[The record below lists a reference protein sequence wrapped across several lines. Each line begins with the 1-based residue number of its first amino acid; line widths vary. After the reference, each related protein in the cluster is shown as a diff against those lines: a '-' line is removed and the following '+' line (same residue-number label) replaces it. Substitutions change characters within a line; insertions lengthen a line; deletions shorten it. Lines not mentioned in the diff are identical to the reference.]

1 MALGFDAVCAR
12 ELELCGI
19 REDDSVAILTAGSRE
34 VHAAAMFAA
43 AESMGA
49 LAYEVRVSPRRSA
62 GMDTGTYGTT
72 PLAGNRAAIQSL
84 KEADLVIDLIGLLF
98 SPEQEE
104 ILDSGTRMVL
114 AMESIPILT
123 RLFPSKD
130 LRRRVEAGE
139 RLMGKAA
146 SIRLTNPA
154 GTEVTYDVGTMSI
167 LTEYG
172 YSDQPG
178 RWDHWPSGFVAT
190 APDEGGVNGRIVLS
204 PGDIVC
210 EFRRYLQ
217 TPVEMRVEEGRI
229 VDISGGIDADLMRDY
244 IEGFSD
250 DDAYAIAHVGWG
262 LNERAR
268 WSALLTEPRSQGM
281 EARSFYGNVLISTG
295 PNTEFGGTNASEC
308 HLDIPMHGCTLYLD
322 DDPVV
327 VDGAVAVD
335 EMKASGR

>member
-19 REDDSVAILTAGSRE
+19 REDDSVAMLTAGSRE
-34 VHAAAMFAA
+34 VHAASMFVA
-43 AESMGA
+43 AEALGA
-49 LAYEVRVSPRRSA
+49 IAYEVRVSPRRSA
-62 GMDTGTYGTT
+62 GMDSGTYGTT

-130 LRRRVEAGE
+130 LRRRVEAGA
-139 RLMGKAA
+139 RLMGGVA

-190 APDEGGVNGRIVLS
+190 APDEGGVNGRIVLT

-217 TPVEMRVEEGRI
+217 TPVDMRVEEGRI

-295 PNTEFGGTNASEC
+295 PNTEFGGTNSSEC

>member
-34 VHAAAMFAA
+34 AQATAMFAA
-43 AESMGA
+43 AESLGA

-62 GMDTGTYGTT
+62 GMDSGTYGKT

-130 LRRRVEAGE
+130 LRRRVEAGA
-139 RLMGKAA
+139 RLMGEAA

-190 APDEGGVNGRIVLS
+190 APDEGGVNGRIVLA

-217 TPVEMRVEEGRI
+217 TPVDMRVEEGRI

-250 DDAYAIAHVGWG
+250 DDAYANRPRGVGS
-262 LNERAR
+262 ERASPLVR
-268 WSALLTEPRSQGM
+268 TAHRAPKPGHGSQIVLRQC
-281 EARSFYGNVLISTG
+281 ADLYGPEHRVRR
-295 PNTEFGGTNASEC
+295 
-308 HLDIPMHGCTLYLD
+308 
-322 DDPVV
+322 
-327 VDGAVAVD
+327 D
-335 EMKASGR
+335 E